1 MASNAP
7 IQQQCTA
14 QCPDDATASTARTE
28 PCEVRELPLSP
39 EAGENLPQQ
48 EKRTLSTE
56 TTRLFYWLAM
66 R

>member
-1 MASNAP
+1 
-7 IQQQCTA
+7 
-14 QCPDDATASTARTE
+14 
-28 PCEVRELPLSP
+28 VRELPLSP